1 VDEVA
6 VILGEETALAEPEH
20 PASLRAELLAG
31 AFFGRHHRA
40 AAERLAGFPFLAA
53 ADALAEWFGAGAAL
67 RLAAEP
73 ERCRG
78 ALDRDIAALDAL
90 IGAQLDAVLRQPRLR
105 RFEGSWR
112 GLAWLVDG
120 IDAAG
125 RVKVKMLNIA
135 WPELC
140 RDLERAAEF
149 DQSQLFRKIYEE
161 EFGSPGGEPYGL
173 LIIDHE
179 IRHRP
184 MPGAPTDDV
193 AALGQLAGIAAAAF
207 APTVLAA
214 SPALLQVEE
223 FADLGMTTDLADPF
237 RSPEFQRFRGL
248 SGREDM
254 RFVGITLPRVLARP
268 PWEDDPARAD
278 GFRYQE
284 YAPDVSSRVWM
295 TAGYAFAAVV
305 ARAFGNHSWPADV
318 RGSETDFIG
327 GGLVTDLPIEPFRTD
342 PDRVWVRPPLD
353 LVLSDQMEAALV
365 AAGLMPLSAL
375 PYGEEAVFS
384 AVRSLQAPASFI
396 GRTAVAANANARL
409 SVQLNSMLCV
419 SRFAHYVKIIGRNMV
434 GSFKTAEEI
443 ESALQRWL
451 TGYVNSNLSA
461 GPEGRA
467 RYPLVAGQVTVRE
480 QVGRPGVFGC
490 TMLLQPHFQLDD
502 VSATFRLVT
511 DLDAPGMR
519 V

>member
-6 VILGEETALAEPEH
+6 VILDEKTVVADLAAAL
-20 PASLRAELLAG
+20 RDDVLAG
-31 AFFGRHHRA
+31 AFFGHRHRD
-40 AAERLAGFPFLAA
+40 AAERTACFPQLSAAAALAA
-53 ADALAEWFGAGAAL
+53 WFGAGAAL
-67 RLAAEP
+67 RLAADP
-73 ERCRG
+73 ERCR
-78 ALDRDIAALDAL
+78 ALLDRDIAALDTL
-90 IGAQLDAVLRQPRLR
+90 IGAQLDAILHHPGLR
-105 RFEGSWR
+105 RFEGAWR

-120 IDAAG
+120 IDPAG
-125 RVKVKMLNIA
+125 RVKVKVLNIA
-135 WPELC
+135 WPALC

-149 DQSQLFRKIYEE
+149 DQSQLFHKVYEE

-173 LIIDHE
+173 LVIDHE

-184 MPGAPTDDV
+184 VPGARTDDV
-193 AALGQLAGIAAAAF
+193 AALGQLAGVAAAAF

-223 FADLGMTTDLADPF
+223 FADLGMTIDLPEPF

-254 RFVGITLPRVLARP
+254 RFIGITLPRVLARP
-268 PWEDDPARAD
+268 LWEDDPARAD
-278 GFRYQE
+278 GFRYAE
-284 YAPDVSSRVWM
+284 YAPDISSRVWM

-305 ARAFGNHSWPADV
+305 ARAFDNHAWPADV

-342 PDRVWVRPPLD
+342 PDHVWIRPPVD
-353 LVLSDQMEAALV
+353 LVLSDQLEAALV

-384 AVRSLQAPASFI
+384 AVRSLQAPAGYI
-396 GRTAVAANANARL
+396 GRTAAAANANARL
-409 SVQLNSMLCV
+409 SVQLNAMLCV
-419 SRFAHYVKIIGRNMV
+419 SRFAHYVKIMGRDMV

-443 ESALQRWL
+443 EGELQRWL

-467 RYPLVAGQVTVRE
+467 RYPLVGGRVTVRE
-480 QVGRPGVFGC
+480 QPGRPGIFGC

-511 DLDAPGMR
+511 DLAAPGMR
-519 V
+519 G